1 MTLLGIALAATV
13 IALSPARVSAQEVKA
28 PRFEL
33 KDLNGRRVR
42 LSDYQGKVVVINF
55 WATWCPPCRAEMPDL
70 VRLQRRHGKEGL
82 QIIGI
87 TYPPESREQV
97 RRFARSLKVNYP
109 IILGTRELKARFSSD
124 ETLPLT
130 VVIDRNGKVSEIIS
144 GILLREEFD
153 EKIKPLLMKNVEG
166 GIRSAK

>member
-13 IALSPARVSAQEVKA
+13 IALSPTRVSAQEVKA